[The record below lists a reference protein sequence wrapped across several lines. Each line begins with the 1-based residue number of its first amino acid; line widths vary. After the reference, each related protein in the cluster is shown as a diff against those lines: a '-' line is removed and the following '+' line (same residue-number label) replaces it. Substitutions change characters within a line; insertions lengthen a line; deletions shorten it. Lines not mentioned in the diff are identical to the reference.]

1 MPLLSTLFL
10 LAQAPEAPQEPI
22 TLLVAPSDTVG
33 VPAHIVEFAQE
44 HVTEQ
49 ARAKGFSVRRMKDIL
64 RKLPAARRR
73 TLLRCKR
80 TELRCL
86 TSLGQA
92 GKTEAVLVAELIQRS
107 DGYRVG
113 TKLYNSKDGALIAEH
128 LIPGVREDGMLDA
141 LTQSL
146 DVVAPKVA
154 ASLRPG
160 SVPPPPAEPKPSA
173 PLEQT
178 PTPTLEPAPEVKP
191 GEPLAVK
198 PSEPLTAVKPDL
210 KPGAPARE
218 VKASAK
224 PWWIWMPAAG
234 GAVTAG
240 AGTYFFLQAKK
251 KHDALKNST
260 VGEPLANAD
269 QVAKDGKRNQL
280 LSRIGFGLGVAGA
293 ATSTVLY
300 LLPQGKSDVKP
311 TVTVG
316 PGGGMVGVAGT
327 LP

>member
-10 LAQAPEAPQEPI
+10 LAQAPEAPPEPI

-33 VPAHIVEFAQE
+33 VPTHIVEFAQE

-49 ARAKGFSVRRMKDIL
+49 ARAKGLSVKRMKDIL
-64 RKLPAARRR
+64 RKLPVARRR
-73 TLLRCKR
+73 ALLRCKR

-86 TSLGQA
+86 TNLGQVA
-92 GKTEAVLVAELIQRS
+92 KTEVILVAELLQRS

-113 TKLYNSKDGALIAEH
+113 AKIYNAKDGALVAEH

-146 DVVAPKVA
+146 DMVVPKVTRA
-154 ASLRPG
+154 LRPG
-160 SVPPPPAEPKPSA
+160 SVPPVEPVAPPPVE
-173 PLEQT
+173 
-178 PTPTLEPAPEVKP
+178 PTPTVPLEPSPEVKP
-191 GEPLAVK
+191 GEPMTVKPPELVPSVKPDVKPGPQVQEVK
-198 PSEPLTAVKPDL
+198 PS
-210 KPGAPARE
+210 R
-218 VKASAK
+218 
-224 PWWIWMPAAG
+224 PWWTWMPAAG

-240 AGTYFFLQAKK
+240 AGTYFYLQAKK
-251 KHDALKNST
+251 NHDKLKNST
-260 VGEPLANAD
+260 QDAPLLDAD
-269 QVAKDGKRNQL
+269 QIAKDGKRQQL
-280 LSRIGFGLGVAGA
+280 LSRIGFGLGVAGV

-300 LLPQGKSDVKP
+300 LLPQGKSSVKP

>member
-10 LAQAPEAPQEPI
+10 LTQAPQAPQEPI

-33 VPAHIVEFAQE
+33 VPTHIVEFAQE

-49 ARAKGFSVRRMKDIL
+49 ARAKGLSVKRMKDIL
-64 RKLPAARRR
+64 RRLPAARRR
-73 TLLRCKR
+73 ALLRCKR

-86 TSLGQA
+86 TTLGQVA
-92 GKTEAVLVAELIQRS
+92 KTEIVLVAELIQRP

-113 TKLYNSKDGALIAEH
+113 TKIYNSKDGALVAEH
-128 LIPGVREDGMLDA
+128 SVPGVREDGMLDA
-141 LTQSL
+141 LTQAL
-146 DVVAPKVA
+146 DVVVPKVTHE
-154 ASLRPG
+154 LRPG
-160 SVPPPPAEPKPSA
+160 SAPAVEPVPTPPEEP
-173 PLEQT
+173 T

-198 PSEPLTAVKPDL
+198 PPELVPSVKPDV
-210 KPGAPARE
+210 KPDPQVRE
-218 VKASAK
+218 VKPSH
-224 PWWIWMPAAG
+224 PWWTWMPAAG

-240 AGTYFFLQAKK
+240 AGTYFYFQAKK

-260 VGEPLANAD
+260 SANPLLDAD
-269 QVAKDGKRNQL
+269 QIAKDGKRHQL
-280 LSRIGFGLGVAGA
+280 LSRIGFGLGVAGV

-300 LLPQGKSDVKP
+300 LLPQGKSSVKP

>member
-10 LAQAPEAPQEPI
+10 LAQAPQAAQEPI
-22 TLLVAPSDTVG
+22 TVLVAPSDTVG
-33 VPAHIVEFAQE
+33 VPTHIVEFAQE

-49 ARAKGFSVRRMKDIL
+49 ARAKGFTVKRMKDIL
-64 RKLPAARRR
+64 RRMPPARRR

-113 TKLYNSKDGALIAEH
+113 TKLYNSKDGALLAEH
-128 LIPGVREDGMLDA
+128 LIPGVREDAMLDA

-146 DVVAPKVA
+146 EVVSPKVTA
-154 ASLRPG
+154 TLRPG
-160 SVPPPPAEPKPSA
+160 SVPVPPPEPKPSA

-178 PTPTLEPAPEVKP
+178 PPPTPTLEPDVRP

-198 PSEPLTAVKPDL
+198 PPEPLPAVRPEVT
-210 KPGAPARE
+210 PGAPARG
-218 VKASAK
+218 VKASR

-234 GAVTAG
+234 GAVSAG
-240 AGTYFFLQAKK
+240 AGTYFMLQAQK

-260 VGEPLANAD
+260 VDNPLFNAD
-269 QVAKDGKRNQL
+269 QVAKDGKRHQL
-280 LSRIGFGLGVAGA
+280 LSRIGFGLGVAGV

-300 LLPQGKSDVKP
+300 LFPPGKSDVTP